1 MKERFEEM
9 TLDQLDAIHETLCY
23 LFDPDHKMTAGEAQ
37 LWSDLEY
44 VRSQKF
50 SKYLTSDEYKQ
61 KCKET
66 DDLYQ
71 SMFKGVF

>member
-37 LWSDLEY
+37 LWSDLE
-44 VRSQKF
+44 
-50 SKYLTSDEYKQ
+50 
-61 KCKET
+61 
-66 DDLYQ
+66 
-71 SMFKGVF
+71 